1 MVDRGHLDEEIEKYN
16 WFLII
21 VTTVFLNFGLVEINM
36 VSRYCFKIGY
46 TLVLNQCKL
55 SLVAAL

>member
-1 MVDRGHLDEEIEKYN
+1 MRKWESMTG
-16 WFLII
+16 FLII
-21 VTTVFLNFGLVEINM
+21 VTTVFLNFGLIEINM
-36 VSRYCFKIGY
+36 VSRYCSKIGY